1 MRTVVAPFLIL
12 AAACA
17 STPRSAPETATAEV
31 RNASGV
37 LLGSVTFTA
46 EAGGTR
52 LHGELGQVPAGVHGL
67 HIHAVGQCEP
77 PFTSA
82 GPHFNPQGRQ
92 HGRTNPQ
99 GAHAGDLPNVT
110 ADANGRV
117 TIHALAPAPL
127 LGEGG
132 ILDADGA
139 ALVLHENADDE
150 RTDPAGNAGARI
162 ACGVIRT

>member
-1 MRTVVAPFLIL
+1 MRTIAAAFVIL
-12 AAACA
+12 LTACA
-17 STPRSAPETATAEV
+17 SAPRTAPEMATAEV
-31 RNASGV
+31 RSGAGV
-37 LLGSVTFTA
+37 LLGRVTFTA

-52 LHGELGQVPAGVHGL
+52 VHGELEQVPAGVHGL
-67 HIHAVGQCEP
+67 HIHAVGQCEA

-92 HGRTNPQ
+92 HGLANPQ

-110 ADANGRV
+110 AGANGRA

-127 LGEGG
+127 SGEGG

-162 ACGVIRT
+162 ACGVIRK